1 MVNKKRLMY
10 PVFLLILLIV
20 GFYLTINVDG
30 FGYATRNP
38 LYTYINITGERNNT
52 NLGTCQ
58 NDQTFDSSS
67 RCNALYVDLANWT
80 RGGNRELVAI
90 QININDTIY
99 PFTTNNITRINV
111 TLPSGFTFPS
121 PVFGGNNNTFFGFN
135 ANTIN
140 NTWAAVHNTSGG
152 LHVSYFNT
160 SYIIMSP
167 NTSLLDTITLYFNAT
182 AINGTESVQNWTI
195 SLYNSTH
202 GSESAF
208 NVTIDSGLGLLTG
221 IDGLPPRMIS
231 MNITDGTHTITSG
244 YTTSSALSNSSAVNI
259 SIVVEDY
266 NVDRV
271 ILIYNNT
278 GGVVNLTGVRLG
290 LYDNVSRAGTSQ
302 GDLSGANFTNGNITE
317 NGAITRSRKAN
328 VTTLLGRSS
337 LTNATAHRYEFKF
350 GLPDWSISSSSGTFS
365 WAFVVYDL
373 YNQTEIINNSNSN
386 FQVTNDPSVPTAS
399 ITEPSTLSIRTT
411 NSVTYKC
418 TCGDSQS
425 SIKTC
430 TTTLTKPSGAAT
442 SKTGSATDL
451 IFTGDDTNE
460 AGEYTV
466 TCKAVN
472 YVDLSTTVTAT
483 NKLLVSTASSSST
496 GGTSGGSSGGEATQV
511 ISEEVTAGTTKDIG
525 TFTETQITQISE
537 QGSVSFKVGT
547 ETHTAK
553 VLTVGTDS
561 VTIEVSSTPKQVT
574 LTIGETKDVDTN
586 DDGTDDISISL
597 NAITN
602 GKADITFKNLAT
614 SGGTEEIST
623 TTTITQPPV
632 VTGTEPTS
640 KAWIWWTLIA
650 VIIIVIVVLLLRK
663 KK

>member
-1 MVNKKRLMY
+1 MDKKRLMY

-20 GFYLTINVDG
+20 GFYLTINVNAIG
-30 FGYATRNP
+30 FVGRADYPSQPVMTNAT
-38 LYTYINITGERNNT
+38 TGIQAVYNLSFIGP
-52 NLGTCQ
+52 LGTGQ
-58 NDQTFDSSS
+58 AFTYTE
-67 RCNALYVDLANWT
+67 LKNWT
-80 RGGNRELVAI
+80 RGRSVEEINFT
-90 QININDTIY
+90 INISEA
-99 PFTTNNITRINV
+99 PEVNNINI
-111 TLPSGFTFPS
+111 TLPSNLPANSNISIIPNGVNITFVNGS
-121 PVFGGNNNTFFGFN
+121 SS
-135 ANTIN
+135 TIGPIL
-140 NTWAAVHNTSGG
+140 W
-152 LHVSYFNT
+152 
-160 SYIIMSP
+160 
-167 NTSLLDTITLYFNAT
+167 NAT
-182 AINGTESVQNWTI
+182 IVHTSSSITASFFPRYNVTANYNVTNMVALIRLLLNVTKGDELIHNWTI
-195 SLYNSTH
+195 TVSNGSSTDAGYGVRT
-202 GSESAF
+202 GS
-208 NVTIDSGLGLLTG
+208 DG
-221 IDGLPPRMIS
+221 IPPRMIS
-231 MNITDGTHTITSG
+231 MNITDGVHTITSG
-244 YTTSSALSNSSAVNI
+244 YTTSSALSNSSEVNI

-271 ILIYNNT
+271 LLIYNNT
-278 GGVVNLTGVRLG
+278 GGIINITAVRNQI
-290 LYDNVSRAGTSQ
+290 YSNVSVGYNISSPNQDAYGGTINGIVL
-302 GDLSGANFTNGNITE
+302 GDREYAVKVTGNNTVLF
-317 NGAITRSRKAN
+317 AQ
-328 VTTLLGRSS
+328 RSS
-337 LTNATAHRYEFKF
+337 FANTTAIRPEFKF
-350 GLPDWSISSSSGTFS
+350 NLSDWSISSSSGTFS

-373 YNQTEIINNSNSN
+373 YNHTEIINNSNSN